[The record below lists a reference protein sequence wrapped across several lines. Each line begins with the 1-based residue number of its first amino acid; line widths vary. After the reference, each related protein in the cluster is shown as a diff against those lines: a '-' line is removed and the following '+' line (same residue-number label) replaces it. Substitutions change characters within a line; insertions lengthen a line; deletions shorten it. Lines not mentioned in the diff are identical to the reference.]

1 MLTREKMEQ
10 QQIGIYIVVLIAAIG
25 LGLLFPQ
32 GMSVL
37 DNPVLLSGVIAVLMY
52 GMFTQIPF
60 GLMQE
65 SLQDRRF
72 VVAILLANYIAVPI
86 VVWCLSWLL
95 PQHPPILL
103 GVYLVLLTPCV
114 DYVIVFTHLGRGN
127 EKLMLLATPILFIT
141 QMILLPVYLWL
152 FMGQDAADIV
162 NPKPFIEAFLIIIVI
177 PLVIAVIVQLMS
189 RKHRYGQLI
198 LDGSAWVPVPFMAL
212 TLFVV
217 IASQMGKL
225 ATYWYVLIQVIPVYV
240 LFMLIMPWI
249 SKGIVTLLRLEPAS
263 GRAVI
268 FSSGTR
274 NSLVVLPLAL
284 ALPDDWNTLVAAII
298 VTQTVVELMGE
309 LVYIRVIPGWLLRD
323 C

>member
-1 MLTREKMEQ
+1 MITREKLEQ
-10 QQIGIYIVVLIAAIG
+10 QQIGIYIVVLMIAIG
-25 LGLLFPQ
+25 LGLLYPNA
-32 GMSVL
+32 MVVL
-37 DNPVLLSGVIAVLMY
+37 DHSVLLSSVIAVLMY

-60 GLMQE
+60 GSMRE
-65 SLQDRRF
+65 SLRDRRF
-72 VVAILLANYIAVPI
+72 IVAILLANYIAVPI

-95 PQHPPILL
+95 PQQPPVLL

-127 EKLMLLATPILFIT
+127 EKLMLLATPILFVT

-152 FMGQDAADIV
+152 FMGQEAANIV
-162 NPKPFIEAFLIIIVI
+162 NPKPFIEAFLIIIVL
-177 PLVIAVIVQLMS
+177 PLVIAVIVQLFS
-189 RKHRYGQLI
+189 RTSRYGQMI
-198 LDGSAWVPVPFMAL
+198 WNGSGWIPVPFMAL

-225 ATYWYVLIQVIPVYV
+225 TTYWHVLIQVVPVYI
-240 LFMLIMPWI
+240 LFMMIMPWI
-249 SKGIVTLLRLEPAS
+249 AKGIVTWLQLEPSS

-298 VTQTVVELMGE
+298 VTQTVVELIGE
-309 LVYIRVIPGWLLRD
+309 LVYIQVIPKWLLKDR
-323 C
+323 